1 MCITIALDSIFE
13 PGNGYPKNGYSERH
27 IGNMIWPFVNKAE
40 WTGITLS
47 IVKSRIPPLNYE
59 KCIPVVVKYYLSPT
73 VLYLPPAEL

>member
-1 MCITIALDSIFE
+1 MHFKQCSITQDVKHYRCTTDSRFE

-47 IVKSRIPPLNYE
+47 IVKSCILPLKYE
-59 KCIPVVVKYYLSPT
+59 KCIPVVVKYY
-73 VLYLPPAEL
+73 